1 MILSGLSEPGSV
13 PFMTNYI
20 ILALCVIIILSYLFD
35 ISSRYSRVPG
45 IILLIGLGIA
55 LQLISLSTGFDI
67 PNLKPILPVIGT
79 LGLVMIVLDASLDL
93 KLEKK
98 KSRVLI
104 NTVLSALV
112 LLILVVTIG
121 SLVLVKIFGH
131 TPISAVLNM
140 IPLGII
146 SSAAAIPSAEGLS
159 SKEKEFIVYE
169 SSFSDI
175 LGIMAFDFILLGQ
188 SEMNLGVG
196 NFLIAGFLTIV
207 IAAVTTVGLAWLLH
221 KANYHVNY
229 VIIMTFVVLVYV
241 LAELYHLPALLL
253 VLVFGLALS
262 NNRIVE
268 NTFISRY
275 IEFGKFNRDLN
286 AFRRIL
292 GELTFLVRSFFFII
306 FGYYTSVEGV
316 FYPENLITAF
326 IITAGILLIRWLF
339 FYCILRIKS
348 LPLVLFAPRG
358 LITILLFLSIPA
370 AYMIP
375 EINTE
380 VITLVILMT
389 LLAMMLGNIIS
400 PRKAKRVV
408 SAAKTDPQ
416 ETDIE
421 NQAHNNLPE
430 EIK

>member
-1 MILSGLSEPGSV
+1 
-13 PFMTNYI
+13 MTNYI

-35 ISSRYSRVPG
+35 ISSRYSRIPG

-55 LQLISLSTGFDI
+55 LQLISLSTGLSI

-104 NTVLSALV
+104 NTVSSALV
-112 LLILVVTIG
+112 LLVLVVTAG
-121 SLVLVKIFGH
+121 SLVLVKVFGH
-131 TPISAVLNM
+131 TPIYAVLNM

-175 LGIMAFDFILLGQ
+175 LGILAFDFILFGQ

>member
-104 NTVLSALV
+104 NTVSSALV
-112 LLILVVTIG
+112 LLVLVVTAG
-121 SLVLVKIFGH
+121 SLVLVKVFGH
-131 TPISAVLNM
+131 TPIYAVLNM